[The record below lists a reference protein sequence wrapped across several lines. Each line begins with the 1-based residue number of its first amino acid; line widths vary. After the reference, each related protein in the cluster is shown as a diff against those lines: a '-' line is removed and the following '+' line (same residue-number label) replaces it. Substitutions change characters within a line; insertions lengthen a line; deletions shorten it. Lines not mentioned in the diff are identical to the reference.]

1 MSIDLNLEGETALA
15 RPIWLVSLLKK
26 VFPLRFAVARATRL
40 PILRQLIDRWL
51 FDEDEIIFLPKDQAV
66 QALRVNEPIDQPRE
80 IVLPSQ
86 VVEHF
91 VEEASVH
98 WIMDVCLCRAAEGCQ
113 DYPVEL
119 GCLFLGRAALD
130 INPKLGRRVTKK
142 EALAHVE
149 RCRQAGLVHIVGRHK
164 LDTVWLGVGP
174 GRQLLTVCHCCP
186 CCCLLGILPSLTNR
200 ISRKI
205 RRMPG
210 VTVKVND
217 RCVGCGACA
226 EDVCFVA
233 AIQMEGGRAVIS
245 DACRG
250 CGRCVE
256 VCPQEAI
263 ELSVD
268 DVRFID
274 QAIAHID
281 TLVDLA

>member
-1 MSIDLNLEGETALA
+1 MA

-26 VFPLRFAVARATRL
+26 AFPLRFVAARATHL
-40 PILRQLIDRWL
+40 PIIGHLVDRWL
-51 FDEDEIIFLPKDQAV
+51 FDGDDIIFLPKDQAV
-66 QALRVNEPIDQPRE
+66 QTLPIHEPIDHPEE

-86 VVEHF
+86 VLAYF

-119 GCLFLGRAALD
+119 GCLFLGEAALD
-130 INPKLGRRVTKK
+130 INPKLGRRVTKE
-142 EALAHVE
+142 EALAHV
-149 RCRQAGLVHIVGRHK
+149 RQCREAGLIHMIGRHK
-164 LDTVWLGVGP
+164 LDTLWLGVRP

-186 CCCLLGILPSLTNR
+186 CCCLLGILPSLTHR

-210 VTVKVND
+210 VTVRVDD
-217 RCVGCGACA
+217 RCVGCGICT
-226 EDVCFVA
+226 EGVCFA
-233 AIQMEGGRAVIS
+233 DAIQLEDGRAVID

-256 VCPQEAI
+256 VCPQGAI
-263 ELSVD
+263 ELSID
-268 DVRFID
+268 DGRFID

-281 TLVDLA
+281 TLVDLE